1 MVGVGGTKKEEGI
14 REERQQTD
22 AGTAHYSA
30 F

>member
-1 MVGVGGTKKEEGI
+1 MVGRTKKNEEGI

-22 AGTAHYSA
+22 AATAHYSA